1 MQAVIAV
8 ETESQQRMV
17 IGRGGSMVR
26 AIGRS
31 ARPGIERLVG
41 GTIYLDLTVKVRRGW
56 RTDAS
61 LIDRLGA

>member
-1 MQAVIAV
+1 MIAV
-8 ETESQQRMV
+8 ETESQQRMLIGKGGAMV
-17 IGRGGSMVR
+17 KQIGRAS
-26 AIGRS
+26 
-31 ARPGIERLVG
+31 RPGIERLMG

>member
-1 MQAVIAV
+1 
-8 ETESQQRMV
+8 
-17 IGRGGSMVR
+17 MVR

>member
-1 MQAVIAV
+1 MIK
-8 ETESQQRMV
+8 
-17 IGRGGSMVR
+17 

-31 ARPGIERLVG
+31 SRPGIERLMG

-56 RTDAS
+56 RADAS